1 MNTSSFVAGLS
12 TLPYQLRYYVNTLF
26 NSSTTRPYNELLDL
40 CPHVDRH
47 LLNSS
52 ILVHYFA
59 EELVLGLNHSEKTLD
74 MKRLDLEP
82 IANCNQSDLD
92 HNLVLR
98 NSLGQKSKVEHGKL
112 YYGYNPDYD
121 ASKPNT
127 NILEE
132 LGFCKNDEAKL
143 ESISSKSKAC
153 KRTFKGT
160 IPTLSPDNNPGEIH
174 TKITKKDSG
183 GFSYTEQKYLTNPSD
198 SYPKL
203 YSKTVIECTNRDS
216 GLECNLIR
224 KATNGW
230 GFDVKVIEVNSTL
243 FLSGSINNPSS
254 NPNKLGDI
262 YNSISHESPLKFSS
276 TEGMMSYLSGES
288 TIYHYAL
295 PLLGIIG
302 LYVMYKGVE
311 GLVNY
316 TVKTLNSS
324 KRIETRKQPSKQ

>member
-1 MNTSSFVAGLS
+1 
-12 TLPYQLRYYVNTLF
+12 
-26 NSSTTRPYNELLDL
+26 
-40 CPHVDRH
+40 
-47 LLNSS
+47 
-52 ILVHYFA
+52 
-59 EELVLGLNHSEKTLD
+59 

-92 HNLVLR
+92 QNLVLR
-98 NSLGQKSKVEHGKL
+98 NSLGQKSKVDHGII

-121 ASKPNT
+121 PRSPNE
-127 NILEE
+127 NILQE
-132 LGFCKNDEAKL
+132 LGGCNNDKAKL
-143 ESISSKSKAC
+143 ESISSNPKAC

-160 IPTLSPDNNPGEIH
+160 MLTLSADHNPGEIH

-198 SYPKL
+198 SYPKV
-203 YSKTVIECTNRDS
+203 YSKTVIECANRDS
-216 GLECNLIR
+216 GLECNLVR
-224 KATNGW
+224 KTTNGW

-254 NPNKLGDI
+254 NPKKLGDI
-262 YNSISHESPLKFSS
+262 YDSISHESPLKFSS
-276 TEGMMSYLSGES
+276 TEGMMSYLRGES

-302 LYVMYKGVE
+302 LYVMYKGFG

-316 TVKTLNSS
+316 TVKTLNST
-324 KRIETRKQPSKQ
+324 KKVETPKQPSEQ